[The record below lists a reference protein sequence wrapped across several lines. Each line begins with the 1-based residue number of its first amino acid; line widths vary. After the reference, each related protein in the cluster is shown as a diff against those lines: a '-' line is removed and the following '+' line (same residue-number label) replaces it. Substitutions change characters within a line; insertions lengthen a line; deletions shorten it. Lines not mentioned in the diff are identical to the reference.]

1 MRLSLAQLLLMP
13 ATLVGCSWTS
23 QHEQPA
29 MPAASD
35 PEIQAGLVADGFAIV
50 EENCTTCHA
59 IGASGESPR
68 YDAPPLRTVLKDR
81 DREALSDDF
90 REGIHVGADDMPDFD
105 FGPLGTDAVI
115 AYLASI
121 QIEEME

>member
-1 MRLSLAQLLLMP
+1 MRLSLAPLFLLP
-13 ATLVGCSWTS
+13 AILAGCSWLA

-29 MPAASD
+29 MTTHNEA
-35 PEIQAGLVADGFAIV
+35 EVQAGLVADGLAIV

-59 IGASGESPR
+59 IGATGESPR

-115 AYLASI
+115 AYLTSI
-121 QIEEME
+121 QVEQTE